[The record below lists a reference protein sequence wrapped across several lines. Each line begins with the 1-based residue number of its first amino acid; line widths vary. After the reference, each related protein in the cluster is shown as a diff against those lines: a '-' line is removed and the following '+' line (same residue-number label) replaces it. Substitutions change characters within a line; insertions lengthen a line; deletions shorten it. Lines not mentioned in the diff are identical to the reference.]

1 MYNFPEEHMRDE
13 RNYGIVVFDFYFH
26 YRKNYTYI
34 YVHILSRKIYIYI
47 YNVHKRYHR
56 NIFLWIIYY
65 VLCNSQTKR
74 KRKIAGKIMV
84 YVRIMMG
91 VVN

>member
-13 RNYGIVVFDFYFH
+13 QNYGIVVFDFYFH

-56 NIFLWIIYY
+56 NIFCGLYTMYCAILRRKGREKLPEKSWCMY
-65 VLCNSQTKR
+65 VL
-74 KRKIAGKIMV
+74 
-84 YVRIMMG
+84 
-91 VVN
+91 

>member
-13 RNYGIVVFDFYFH
+13 QNYGIVVFDFYFH

-47 YNVHKRYHR
+47 YIMYINDIIG
-56 NIFLWIIYY
+56 IFFVDYILCIVQFSDEKEEKNCRKNHGVCTYY
-65 VLCNSQTKR
+65 DGS
-74 KRKIAGKIMV
+74 G
-84 YVRIMMG
+84 
-91 VVN
+91 

>member
-47 YNVHKRYHR
+47 YIMYINDIIG
-56 NIFLWIIYY
+56 IFFCGLYTMYCAILRRKGREKLPEKSWCMY
-65 VLCNSQTKR
+65 VL
-74 KRKIAGKIMV
+74 
-84 YVRIMMG
+84 
-91 VVN
+91 